1 MKEWFKSIIIVIKYS
16 TFPVILKVV
25 QAIVTALMVPF
36 QLFCIQKLVEVLQ
49 TYIVNQVNFQL
60 VLIWAIM
67 LVLTHLFS
75 SNIHFLNT
83 IFDISIKKNLNDRL
97 PNEIIQR
104 FSQIDYSCFEN
115 SQSIDILEK
124 IGNKIQEKILQV
136 FNDTIAFFSI
146 IISIIGVMVVI
157 SQISWLFSIIFVV
170 ILYIIMLIDYK
181 SMYIMNNMFFNQTPK
196 EREMNYYCNLLSDKK
211 SLFEMKVFLC
221 MDYIKNKWYH
231 KNQELF
237 KERIKINRKSQKYFF
252 FSSLMNLIWIA
263 IVIIYTIC
271 KLKYNEISLGL
282 CISVLGSALTLLSL
296 VENTSYV
303 FSNLTLNSMYI
314 KYYIKFNQLPLI
326 HTKQESNL
334 KEANTYTFEFINV
347 SFKYPNTEKYVL
359 KELNLKFNTNE
370 KIALVGEN
378 GAGKSTIIKLICKLY
393 QPNEGNIYING
404 VNINDISYHSLHKI
418 FSVVFQNF
426 VRYNFTIREN
436 IALEKMNEMNFDD
449 LMKKIMKEIN
459 LEDRLID
466 NLDISLGKVEEDGID
481 LSTGQWQKLAI
492 ARCLF
497 ARSNYAILDEPTASL
512 DPISESNIYELF
524 LNVINQKGSLIIS
537 HRLASAKLSDKI
549 FVLKNGKISEMGTHE
564 ELMRQKGEYFEMFEK
579 QSEWYK

>member
-25 QAIVTALMVPF
+25 QAIVTALTVPF

-60 VLIWAIM
+60 VLIWATM
-67 LVLTHLFS
+67 LILTHLFS

-104 FSQIDYSCFEN
+104 FSQIDYSCFED

-124 IGNKIQEKILQV
+124 IGDKIQEKILQV
-136 FNDTIAFFSI
+136 FNDTIAFFST

-170 ILYIIMLIDYK
+170 TLCIIMFIDYK
-181 SMYIMNNMFFNQTPK
+181 SMNIMNNMFFNQTPK
-196 EREMNYYCNLLSDKK
+196 EREMNYYCKLLFDKK

-221 MDYIKNKWYH
+221 MDYIKNKWYR

-237 KERIKINRKSQKYFF
+237 KERIKINRKSQRYFF

-263 IVIIYTIC
+263 IVIIYTIY

-334 KEANTYTFEFINV
+334 TEANTYTFEFINV

-436 IALEKMNEMNFDD
+436 IALEKTNEMNFDD
-449 LMKKIMKEIN
+449 LMKTIMKEIN
-459 LEDRLID
+459 LEDWLID

-497 ARSNYAILDEPTASL
+497 AHSNYAILDEPTASL

-549 FVLKNGKISEMGTHE
+549 FVLKNGKISEIGTHE
-564 ELMRQKGEYFEMFEK
+564 ELMRQKGVYFEMFEK